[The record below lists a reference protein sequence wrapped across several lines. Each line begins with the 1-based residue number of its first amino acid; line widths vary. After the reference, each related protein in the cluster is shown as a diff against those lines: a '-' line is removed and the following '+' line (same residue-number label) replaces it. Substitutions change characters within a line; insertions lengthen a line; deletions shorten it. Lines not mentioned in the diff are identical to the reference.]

1 MSDKEIQS
9 IARVIYMTHQG
20 KILATGRQAP
30 IWDNASKEIQSY
42 VIEQAKEAIRE
53 LDRIRS

>member
-1 MSDKEIQS
+1 
-9 IARVIYMTHQG
+9 MTHQG